1 MNLKN
6 VNYAM
11 YDSSCILQ
19 NTDLKLASA
28 TFSANISIQKTTT
41 KMQLYLLNM
50 LLWSIRIFSILFGS

>member
-19 NTDLKLASA
+19 HTDLKLASA
-28 TFSANISIQKTTT
+28 TFSANISIQKSHHQNAIVFTEHVIMAH
-41 KMQLYLLNM
+41 KN
-50 LLWSIRIFSILFGS
+50 I